1 MPVFPARAEEMG
13 PLRGGETLRLI
24 GDGRPGVVAGPE
36 LDEAQL
42 RCMAAPEP
50 LEPDLAQAFVD
61 SHARALP
68 GPLAERLDAA
78 VGARDRSGKAPDV
91 VLAQLVLRVEGP

>member
-1 MPVFPARAEEMG
+1 M
-13 PLRGGETLRLI
+13 
-24 GDGRPGVVAGPE
+24 
-36 LDEAQL
+36 
-42 RCMAAPEP
+42 PEP

-68 GPLAERLDAA
+68 APLAERLEAA
-78 VGARDRSGKAPDV
+78 VVARDPGSKAPDV